1 MMQTSLVP
9 LLTNLRRELART
21 LGEQLQAVILYG
33 SQARGEARPGSDIDV
48 LIVLQGD
55 FDYRDMLKRTS
66 PIISTLSLDNDVV
79 ISRAFISAERYQSER
94 SPFLLNVRREG
105 VRI

>member
-1 MMQTSLVP
+1 MMQTRLSP
-9 LLTNLRRELART
+9 LLAMLRRELART
-21 LGEQLQAVILYG
+21 LGDQLQAVVLYG
-33 SQARGEARPGSDIDV
+33 SQARGEAHPGSDIDV

-55 FDYRDMLKRTS
+55 FDYGDMLKRTS

-94 SPFLLNVRREG
+94 SPFMLNVRREG
-105 VRI
+105 VRV